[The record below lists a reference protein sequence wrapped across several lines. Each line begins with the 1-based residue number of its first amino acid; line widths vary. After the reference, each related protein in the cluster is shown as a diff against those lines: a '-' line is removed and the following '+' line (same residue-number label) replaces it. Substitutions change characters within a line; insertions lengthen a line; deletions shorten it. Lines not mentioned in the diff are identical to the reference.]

1 MRRRFLRLPA
11 LLLSSLRSA
20 IVFSLLLVMLPD
32 PVAADSGQSLVG
44 SEQLSPSG
52 GQRPVPDASPL
63 PTRQVPGAFS
73 QSPTPQPPVEDEAG
87 GVTVPVGAATPEPAQ
102 MVALDASL
110 PAYRQGAA
118 EVRQNRA
125 TIETLA
131 SDQVPE
137 ILLAASI
144 ANQGNT
150 YQRPLGVD
158 WGERVQVVFGLGGD
172 PSVGIGQIMPG
183 EAKRYGYAGDVWG
196 LFEDEVSIGLMAAKL
211 QRTESAVDSLHLAPT
226 ESFILVAIGNN
237 MGDTVVTNSNRFRQY
252 GTISG
257 FLKNDEEARTQLL
270 KMMNWMEYLQANEG
284 WSFPKGVDTNRI
296 WQLLWDAH
304 E

>member
-1 MRRRFLRLPA
+1 MRRRFLCLPS

-20 IVFSLLLVMLPD
+20 IVFSLLLVMLPG
-32 PVAADSGQSLVG
+32 PVARNREQSLMG
-44 SEQLSPSG
+44 SERLSVST
-52 GQRPVPDASPL
+52 GQRPALGASPL
-63 PTRQVPGAFS
+63 PNRQAPGAFF
-73 QSPTPQPPVEDEAG
+73 QSSAPEPPVEDETG
-87 GVTVPVGAATPEPAQ
+87 GVTAPAGPPAPAQ
-102 MVALDASL
+102 MLAPDASL

-118 EVRQNRA
+118 EVRQNQA
-125 TIETLA
+125 TIEALA
-131 SDQVPE
+131 SDRTPG

-158 WGERVQVVFGLGGD
+158 WGERIQVVFGLGGD

-183 EAKRYGYAGDVWG
+183 EARGYGYKGDVWG
-196 LFEDEVSIGLMAAKL
+196 LFDDRTSIGLMAAKL
-211 QRTESAVDSLHLAPT
+211 RRTESAVDSLHLDPT

-237 MGDTVVTNSNRFRQY
+237 IGDTVVTDPNRFRQY

-257 FLKNDEEARTQLL
+257 FLKNDDEARTQLL

-284 WSFPKGVDTNRI
+284 WSFPEGVNTNRI